1 MLAQSSLKLPLELI
15 LIIADF
21 LRPSDL
27 LNLLQTIPQV
37 APLLNYRHIQTRDEN
52 NHTLLYLIVEQGLD
66 NLIEPLAKL
75 IPRSCTLYNE
85 GWTPLHQAIENAN
98 QRMVKALIYAGA
110 DLSAQDESGKTA
122 LHLACKE
129 NAIEIIKC
137 LLDHGAN
144 PSAVDHSQRTP
155 LHEACGQN
163 TIILRIVT
171 KAGEEL
177 NPKRMPRGLTPL
189 SHETMSARES
199 VIRILLE
206 AGADPSIPT
215 ETGETI
221 LHRATLMNHTNVV
234 RLLLEF
240 GVDITVRNGHGCTP
254 FLVAAIGGSDE
265 CLQLLIK
272 AGADISVLDNNGRN
286 ALHIAAWAGQESTVW
301 LLLKIGLDS
310 SSRDNR
316 GHTPMWWAVKY
327 EQTGVVQIVEDA
339 QKNRF
344 ARLIN
349 RVRGKS

>member
-1 MLAQSSLKLPLELI
+1 MAAQRSPQLPLEVI
-15 LIIADF
+15 LTIADF
-21 LRPSDL
+21 LQPSDL
-27 LNLLQTIPQV
+27 LNLLQTIPQI
-37 APLLNYRHIQTRDEN
+37 APLLNYRHIQARDEN

-66 NLIEPLAKL
+66 NLIQPLTKF
-75 IPRSCTLYNE
+75 IPQSCTLYNE
-85 GWTPLHQAIENAN
+85 GWTPLHQAIGNAN

-110 DLSAQDESGKTA
+110 DLSAQDEGGKTA

-129 NAIEIIKC
+129 NAIEIVQC

-163 TIILRIVT
+163 TTILRIVT
-171 KAGEEL
+171 KAGEDL
-177 NPKRMPRGLTPL
+177 NPRRLPRELTPL
-189 SHETMSARES
+189 HHETMLARES
-199 VIRILLE
+199 LIRILLE

-221 LHRATLMNHTNVV
+221 LHRAALMNHANIV

-240 GVDITVRNGHGCTP
+240 GVDIAVRNGHGCTP

-265 CLQLLIK
+265 CLQFLLK
-272 AGADISVLDNNGRN
+272 AGADISDLDNHGRN
-286 ALHIAAWAGQESTVW
+286 ALHIAAWAGQESSVR
-301 LLLKIGLDS
+301 LLLKLGLDS
-310 SSRDNR
+310 SARDKR
-316 GHTPMWWAVKY
+316 GHTPMCWAAKY
-327 EQTGVVQIVEDA
+327 EQTGVVQILEDA